1 MQAGSRK
8 NMDRMAEVVPDADS
22 RNLQQFVTHSK
33 WDARAVIDQVAREA
47 DDILGDDQHAG
58 MLIDETS
65 FAKQGTMSAGVA
77 RQWLGRLGK
86 VDNGQVAVFGVLAN
100 GRFAAPVD
108 VRLYLPKPWTEDPK
122 RCEKAGIPEHE
133 RSFCTKDELALKIV
147 AHARENGLHFGWVGA
162 DGGYGKGPGFCIALD
177 QMGEDFVVDLH
188 SDFRVYL
195 EDPQPYI
202 PEKTSR
208 KGPKFT
214 RYRTDKKSWEVKDVV
229 ERTGISDQ
237 PILKIRNTTRGPL
250 KIRALRLPV
259 YVWDGESSQAH
270 RYILLATQTLGPK
283 PETKISLCKA
293 PETIELKTLAW
304 RQLQRYWVE
313 RAFEDGKSECG
324 MADYQVRK
332 WSAWHH
338 HMALVMM
345 AMLFM
350 LNERVMHEGA
360 YPMLSCADIEELLCY
375 FLPRR
380 QVTQEEV
387 IRQLETRHCKRL
399 SAMESHTRCSD
410 QRAAQQIGAG

>member
-1 MQAGSRK
+1 MQAGPRK

-33 WDARAVIDQVAREA
+33 WDAQGVIDQVAREA
-47 DDILGDDQHAG
+47 NDILGDDQRAG

-65 FAKQGTMSAGVA
+65 FAKQGTMSVGVA

-86 VDNGQVAVFGVLAN
+86 VDNRQVAVFGVLAN

-108 VRLYLPKPWTEDPK
+108 VRLYLPKQWTEDPK
-122 RCEKAGIPEHE
+122 RCEKAGIPEQE
-133 RSFCTKDELALKIV
+133 RSFHTKDELALKIV
-147 AHARENGLHFGWVGA
+147 AHARENGLQFGWVGA

-214 RYRTDKKSWEVKDVV
+214 
-229 ERTGISDQ
+229 
-237 PILKIRNTTRGPL
+237 
-250 KIRALRLPV
+250 
-259 YVWDGESSQAH
+259 
-270 RYILLATQTLGPK
+270 LLAPQTLGPK

-324 MADYQVRK
+324 MADEVFYCD
-332 WSAWHH
+332 
-338 HMALVMM
+338 
-345 AMLFM
+345 
-350 LNERVMHEGA
+350 ECG
-360 YPMLSCADIEELLCY
+360 ELI
-375 FLPRR
+375 PR
-380 QVTQEEV
+380 EV
-387 IRQLETRHCKRL
+387 
-399 SAMESHTRCSD
+399 
-410 QRAAQQIGAG
+410 